1 MVYFLNTTVDD
12 TKKVRFALQKIF
24 GLGKKESDDVCDSL
38 GISDEIKISHLSFSQ
53 LALLQRRIGESCF
66 IGLEL
71 QRKRGKDKERYRRIS
86 SYRGIR
92 HAQGLPCRGQRTH
105 TNGKTVRFLSGRYKR
120 KGDSHASQRQ
130 RSRL

>member
-24 GLGKKESDDVCDSL
+24 GLGKKESHDVCDSL
-38 GISDEIKISHLSFSQ
+38 GISDEIKMSHLTYSQ
-53 LALLQRRIGESCF
+53 LALLQRRIQESYF

-71 QRKRGKDKERYRRIS
+71 QRKGGREKERYRRIS

-105 TNGKTVRFLSGRYKR
+105 TNGKTVRFLSGRYKK
-120 KGDSHASQRQ
+120 KGGSKARTSKR
-130 RSRL
+130 